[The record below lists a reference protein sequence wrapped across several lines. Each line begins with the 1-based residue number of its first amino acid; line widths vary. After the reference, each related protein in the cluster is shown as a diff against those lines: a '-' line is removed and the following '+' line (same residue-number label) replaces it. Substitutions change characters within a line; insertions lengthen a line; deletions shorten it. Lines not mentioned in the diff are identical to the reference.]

1 MYDERKIL
9 RDRSREQIDADL
21 WGFSFDALFSLPV
34 KMNPSYAHFR
44 TFLAINYWNNVGSLL
59 GSCQENTSLIERG
72 G

>member
-34 KMNPSYAHFR
+34 KMNPSYAHFC
-44 TFLAINYWNNVGSLL
+44 TFLGHKLL
-59 GSCQENTSLIERG
+59 ELYRFSFGQLPGKHKSD
-72 G
+72 